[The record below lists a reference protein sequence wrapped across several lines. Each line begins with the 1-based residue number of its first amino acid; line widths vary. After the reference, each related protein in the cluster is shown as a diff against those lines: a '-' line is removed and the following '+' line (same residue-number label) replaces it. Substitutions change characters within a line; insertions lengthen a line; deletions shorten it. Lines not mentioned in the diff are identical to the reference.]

1 MSHFMSDGEGYLFVT
16 SEKPHSAVSHGNPIA
31 IRYSGNVIV
40 INQFD
45 GI

>member
-1 MSHFMSDGEGYLFVT
+1 MAHFMSDGECYLVIT
-16 SEKPHSAVSHGNPIA
+16 SEKPHGAVSHGNPIA
-31 IRYSGNVIV
+31 IRYSRNVIV